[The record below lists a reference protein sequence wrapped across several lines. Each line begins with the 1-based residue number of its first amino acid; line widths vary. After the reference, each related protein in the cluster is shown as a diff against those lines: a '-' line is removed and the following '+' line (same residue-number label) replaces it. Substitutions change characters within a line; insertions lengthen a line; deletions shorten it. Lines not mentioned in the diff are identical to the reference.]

1 MGLAP
6 VVDFT
11 EQCPATDTD
20 KTPLRIHRHGV
31 QGTEVDNEPVITRAV
46 AGDAVPTAPNG
57 KRQLALFSERNRC
70 RHIAI

>member
-11 EQCPATDTD
+11 EQSPATDTH

-31 QGTEVDNEPVITRAV
+31 QGAEVDHEPVITRAV
-46 AGDAVPTAPNG
+46 AGDAVSTAPNR
-57 KRQLALFSERNRC
+57 KAQLALFSERNRR